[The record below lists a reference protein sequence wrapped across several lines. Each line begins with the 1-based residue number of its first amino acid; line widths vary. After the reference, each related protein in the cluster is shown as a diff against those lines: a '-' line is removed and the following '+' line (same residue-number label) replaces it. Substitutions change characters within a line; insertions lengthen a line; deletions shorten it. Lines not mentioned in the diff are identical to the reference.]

1 MKLIIN
7 TDGLSKG
14 NPGPGAIGA
23 TLKDSRG
30 KIVGSVAQAIGVTT
44 NNVAEY
50 KALIAALEKAREM
63 GATEVEIRSD
73 SELMVR
79 QVNGRYKV
87 KSALI
92 APLYLQAGKLLS
104 SFTKVKIN
112 HVPRE
117 QNTEADELAN
127 LALQAKRMETRPL
140 PRPLFHQKQN
150 PQHRHE
156 S

>member
-23 TLKDSRG
+23 TLKDTKG

-50 KALIAALEKAREM
+50 KALIAALEKALQM
-63 GATEVEIRSD
+63 GATEVEIRAD

-79 QVNGRYKV
+79 QITGRYKV
-87 KSALI
+87 KAPQI
-92 APLYLQAGKLLS
+92 APLYFQAGKLLS
-104 SFTKVKIN
+104 SFTKVKIV

-117 QNTEADELAN
+117 QNAEADELAN
-127 LALQAKRMETRPL
+127 LALQAKKMEARTL
-140 PRPLFHQKQN
+140 ARPLFHQKQN